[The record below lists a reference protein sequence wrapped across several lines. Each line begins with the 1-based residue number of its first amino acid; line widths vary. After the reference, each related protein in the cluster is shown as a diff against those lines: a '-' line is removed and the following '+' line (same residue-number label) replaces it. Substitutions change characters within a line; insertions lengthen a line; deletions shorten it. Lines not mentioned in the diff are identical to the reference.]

1 MSKQL
6 LIFKQSHGGAEM
18 PRITVYIPD
27 DLKKRMD
34 KRPEVNWAEVI
45 REGFKRKI
53 EKLKRFEQMEGW

>member
-1 MSKQL
+1 
-6 LIFKQSHGGAEM
+6 M